1 MSGAGGA
8 AATIRRVHPVL
19 FEIDGRAV
27 GTFGVLVAVGF
38 LVAAQWVWPRL
49 LARHGA
55 DRERDPARSAIVALW
70 VLVGVLLGGRLFFAG
85 VEITR
90 HLAGH
95 AGAESLG
102 ALFLERPWLVL
113 DPRGGGMVM
122 YGGMFGGLALGA
134 LAARRVGLALG
145 AALDTGLT
153 AGFFGLAIGRVGCFM
168 VGDDH
173 GRAVPEGLAWLPF
186 PFAYRIPDA
195 VWLDANTK
203 SLFERELA
211 GQVVFA
217 TQTHLALNALA
228 LAWLG
233 YVLLER
239 RLAPGRAALI
249 LLACYGVTRSAIECL
264 RGDRVRGVWLES
276 TWLGSTWLGGVS
288 TSQLVSV
295 PLVIG
300 ALVLLARR
308 RA

>member
-1 MSGAGGA
+1 
-8 AATIRRVHPVL
+8 VHPVL

-38 LVAAQWVWPRL
+38 LIAAQWVWPRL

-70 VLVGVLLGGRLFFAG
+70 VLVGVLLGGRLLFAS
-85 VEITR
+85 VEVLR
-90 HLAGH
+90 HLTGQS
-95 AGAESLG
+95 GEQSLG

-122 YGGMFGGLALGA
+122 YGGLFGGMALGA

-145 AALDTGLT
+145 RALDTGLV

-173 GRAVPEGLAWLPF
+173 GRAVHEGLAWLPF
-186 PFAYRIPDA
+186 PFAYRIPDV
-195 VWLDANTK
+195 VWLEANAK

-211 GQVVFA
+211 GQVVYA
-217 TQTHLALNALA
+217 TQTYMALNALA

-233 YVLLER
+233 AHLLER
-239 RLAPGRAALI
+239 RLAPGRVALI

-264 RGDRVRGVWLES
+264 RGDRVRGVWFEG
-276 TWLGSTWLGGVS
+276 TWLGDTWLGGVS
-288 TSQLVSV
+288 TSQLVSG
-295 PLVIG
+295 PLVIV